1 MVSDVSCP
9 KGRALTFPEISGS
22 ATWAHT
28 VGETTTKLRMVN
40 SEENFCRVDHEMRM
54 NFEVIRVKDTQYRRG
69 VLAFVNAV
77 D

>member
-1 MVSDVSCP
+1 
-9 KGRALTFPEISGS
+9 
-22 ATWAHT
+22 
-28 VGETTTKLRMVN
+28 MVN

-54 NFEVIRVKDTQYRRG
+54 NFEVILVKDTQYRRG